1 MVPGDISEGIC
12 AERKRPLQWAPDPGQ
27 QNKAPIPFL
36 LLKEGTPTGWIPFGL
51 RFSLRLF
58 LRFSNL
64 EACFFL
70 KPPRIQKRHP
80 ANVRPWHLVARR
92 HHVVVIHIL
101 DKGPWNIDAVLFP
114 LLKIKGGGHQSAH
127 QPRSHLVKG
136 GGSKMEI
143 LLESTKSEPW
153 AKVEAAA

>member
-36 LLKEGTPTGWIPFGL
+36 LLKEGTPTGWIPLGL

-80 ANVRPWHLVARR
+80 GNVRPWHLVARR

-114 LLKIKGGGHQSAH
+114 LLKIKGGDHQSAH
-127 QPRSHLVKG
+127 HGETTPKPPGKG
-136 GGSKMEI
+136 GWLKNGNFVGINQKR
-143 LLESTKSEPW
+143 TVGKG
-153 AKVEAAA
+153 